1 MQIYTEE
8 SGKVWCKSE
17 NDNRMLGW
25 FELGE
30 ARGHPEVI
38 VGNFLETNP
47 NGAYSY
53 AGPAVWFGSDQS
65 IWVKTVAT
73 VDDQSW
79 ILLGYASTLGQPDF
93 YSYGGG
99 EITV

>member
-17 NDNRMLGW
+17 NADRMLGW
-25 FELGE
+25 FELGD
-30 ARGHPEVI
+30 ARGHPLVL
-38 VGNFLETNP
+38 VGNFFETNP
-47 NGAYSY
+47 NGLYGY
-53 AGPAVWFGSDQS
+53 GGPAVWFGSDQS

-79 ILLGYASTLGQPDF
+79 ILLGFSSTLGLPDF
-93 YSYGGG
+93 YIMNGPELGD
-99 EITV
+99 